1 MQSAA
6 ILGEETNMSIQEID
20 RSSAPIPADGA
31 DALADGRS
39 NDRIGTELHLESGGI
54 RIWHLRLKPGQR
66 IPYHRHDRPYFWSVT
81 TDGKGRSHF
90 DDGRIVDIDYKKGES
105 KYFNDLSQENMF
117 VHDLTN
123 IGDSELVFVTV
134 EFNR

>member
-1 MQSAA
+1 VQSNA
-6 ILGEETNMSIQEID
+6 IFGQETNMSIQAITK
-20 RSSAPIPADGA
+20 SSPSHSAGAADT
-31 DALADGRS
+31 LAAGRL
-39 NDRIGTELHLESGGI
+39 NDRIGTELHLETDSM

-90 DDGRIVDIDYKKGES
+90 DDGRVVDIDYKKGES
-105 KYFNDLSQENMF
+105 KYFNDLSVENMF

>member
-1 MQSAA
+1 M
-6 ILGEETNMSIQEID
+6 LGEETDMSIQNVAKVSPS
-20 RSSAPIPADGA
+20 RSAGSADT
-31 DALADGRS
+31 LAAGRA
-39 NDRIGTELHLESGGI
+39 NDRIGTELHLETDSM
-54 RIWHLRLKPGQR
+54 RIWHLRLSPGQR
-66 IPYHRHDRPYFWSVT
+66 IAYHRHDRPYFWSVT

-105 KYFNDLSQENMF
+105 KYFNDLSAENMF

>member
-1 MQSAA
+1 VYLTA
-6 ILGEETNMSIQEID
+6 ILGEETDMSIQAITD
-20 RSSAPIPADGA
+20 RAPSSSAGSADT
-31 DALADGRS
+31 LAGGRS
-39 NDRIGTELHLESGGI
+39 NDRIGTELHLETDSM
-54 RIWHLRLKPGQR
+54 RIWHLRLSPGQR

-90 DDGRIVDIDYKKGES
+90 DDGRTVDIDYKKGES
-105 KYFNDLSQENMF
+105 KYFNDLSAENMF

>member
-1 MQSAA
+1 
-6 ILGEETNMSIQEID
+6 MSIQEAI
-20 RSSAPIPADGA
+20 RISASSSANSGDTLEA
-31 DALADGRS
+31 GRL
-39 NDRIGTELHLESGGI
+39 NDRIGTELHLETDSM
-54 RIWHLRLKPGQR
+54 RIWHLRLEPGQR
-66 IPYHRHDRPYFWSVT
+66 IPFHRHDRPYFWSVT

-90 DDGRIVDIDYKKGES
+90 DDGRIIDIDYKKGES
-105 KYFNDLSQENMF
+105 KYFKDLSGENMF

>member
-1 MQSAA
+1 
-6 ILGEETNMSIQEID
+6 MSIQEID
-20 RSSAPIPADGA
+20 NGSPSIPAGGTDT
-31 DALADGRS
+31 LADGRS
-39 NDRIGTELHLESGGI
+39 NDRIGTELHLETDGM

-105 KYFNDLSQENMF
+105 KYFNDLSAENIF

-123 IGDSELVFVTV
+123 IGDAELVFVTV

>member
-1 MQSAA
+1 LA
-6 ILGEETNMSIQEID
+6 ILGEETTMSIKEVTEV
-20 RSSAPIPADGA
+20 SASRPADT
-31 DALADGRS
+31 LAAGRS
-39 NDRIGTELHLESGGI
+39 NDRIGTELHLETDGM
-54 RIWHLRLKPGQR
+54 RIWHLRLMPGQR

-105 KYFNDLSQENMF
+105 KYFNDLSPENMF

-123 IGDSELVFVTV
+123 IGDAELVFVTV